1 MKTVNHHVKEIKE
14 SIFSQM
20 TAMATK
26 NQAIN
31 LSQGFPDFEGPAFI
45 REALTEAISHPK
57 LGQYAPMPGI
67 PFLCEELLKSHQ
79 DNYSMDYS
87 PSEITVT
94 NGATEGIMVT
104 CLALLNPGD
113 EVIIFEPF
121 YDSYPVAINLTG
133 AKIKVVTLKE
143 PDFKWDSEELN
154 AAFSDKTKLVI
165 LNNPQNPTGRVFSKE
180 ELSELCQLIKKYDA
194 YVLSDEVYEFLTFE
208 GRRHIPL
215 MTLGGMR
222 ERTIT
227 ISSAGKTFGHTGL
240 KVGWVTAAEEVSKAI
255 RMVHQFNVF
264 SVNPHAQYAVAV
276 GLKNLKTYIPEFQ
289 KTYDEKRLLLKNILE
304 DAGFNPCKT
313 EGTYFTLVPIPED
326 KLNEGHDDLS
336 FCKYL
341 IEEKKVA
348 TIPPSAFY
356 SKTEEGKR
364 YLRFCFAKSDA
375 TLNEARALLLKN

>member
-1 MKTVNHHVKEIKE
+1 
-14 SIFSQM
+14 
-20 TAMATK
+20 
-26 NQAIN
+26 
-31 LSQGFPDFEGPAFI
+31 
-45 REALTEAISHPK
+45 
-57 LGQYAPMPGI
+57 
-67 PFLCEELLKSHQ
+67 
-79 DNYSMDYS
+79 MDYS

-133 AKIKVVTLKE
+133 AKIKVVTLKG
-143 PDFKWDSEELN
+143 PDFEWDSEELN

-215 MTLGGMR
+215 MTLEGMR

-240 KVGWVTAAEEVSKAI
+240 KVGWVTAAEDVSKAI

-264 SVNPHAQYAVAV
+264 SVNPHAQY
-276 GLKNLKTYIPEFQ
+276 
-289 KTYDEKRLLLKNILE
+289 
-304 DAGFNPCKT
+304 
-313 EGTYFTLVPIPED
+313 
-326 KLNEGHDDLS
+326 
-336 FCKYL
+336 
-341 IEEKKVA
+341 
-348 TIPPSAFY
+348 
-356 SKTEEGKR
+356 
-364 YLRFCFAKSDA
+364 
-375 TLNEARALLLKN
+375 